1 MSQFLVTSDPK
12 PVASDQKDFLPTTSL
27 PTKMDVVV
35 TDNEYVETSD
45 YKLWS
50 ACKRPNNRCKG
61 STTGSTLSFIQ
72 KIAVAKA
79 RATANDT
86 CHQLHTKF
94 IISTNP
100 NHHHL
105 HRLLRLL
112 RLLLPLPSLG
122 HSLKPSSPRLHI
134 GASRPSR
141 HVLHRLASHE
151 TISTS
156 SYYRYQRSS
165 TPTTQST

>member
-1 MSQFLVTSDPK
+1 MFCCYSERTTVKSSCLSALFTVQEAPCRRPHTAGSDSICNPFLTTFCRDVSQFLVTSDPK

-35 TDNEYVETSD
+35 TDNECVETSD

-72 KIAVAKA
+72 IIAVAKA

-100 NHHHL
+100 NHHL
-105 HRLLRLL
+105 T
-112 RLLLPLPSLG
+112 S
-122 HSLKPSSPRLHI
+122 I
-134 GASRPSR
+134 ASY
-141 HVLHRLASHE
+141 A
-151 TISTS
+151 
-156 SYYRYQRSS
+156 SYYPCHRSA
-165 TPTTQST
+165 TH